1 MINRFDDYTAEDAR
15 YDEAIE
21 RLEKLE
27 RKALYKMENLIENA
41 DINYINSDGS
51 YEAFIEDSY
60 IYFSEVDQIYHIDK
74 NCSFL
79 KNVENLENYL
89 KQIGLYSYVEEKIK
103 ITKSQNYESLID
115 NLTEILPIL
124 IIGNEIFKNNIPEEV
139 MDYIEMYD
147 EFYNSPNPLSSNNSN
162 GFCDIVGKAVEVEEI
177 DNEIIKQFVNHV
189 ANKKVD
195 VLISGYT
202 SNQQYIQVPF
212 EDISLKDIGKIKVT
226 KNYKTDALTIK
237 VPDNAIIYLFDNP
250 LRMDIENKVFLTSKS
265 NDLTL
270 YYANEIILN
279 RSSAIQKYKDA
290 NLEVNGN
297 NLLNNKLKLTS
308 EIDNG
313 VKKILNNIKTQQ
325 KI

>member
-15 YDEAIE
+15 QDELIDQ
-21 RLEKLE
+21 LEKLE
-27 RKALYKMENLIENA
+27 RKALDKIENLIFNA
-41 DINYINSDGS
+41 NINYINSDGS
-51 YEAFIEDSY
+51 YEAFVEDSY
-60 IYFSEVDQIYHIDK
+60 IYFSEVDQNYHIDK
-74 NCSFL
+74 NCLFL
-79 KNVENLENYL
+79 QNVENLENFL
-89 KQIGLYSYVEEKIK
+89 KEIGLYSYVEERIK
-103 ITKSQNYESLID
+103 ITKNQNYENLID
-115 NLTEILPIL
+115 NLTEILPIF
-124 IIGNEIFKNNIPEEV
+124 IVGNEIFKNNIPQEV
-139 MDYIEMYD
+139 MDYIERYD
-147 EFYNSPNPLSSNNSN
+147 EFYNSPNPLSSNNN
-162 GFCDIVGKAVEVEEI
+162 GFYDIVSKAVEVEEI

-290 NLEVNGN
+290 NLEVNGD
-297 NLLNNKLKLTS
+297 NLLNNKLELTS

-313 VKKILNNIKTQQ
+313 VKKILNNIKAQQ